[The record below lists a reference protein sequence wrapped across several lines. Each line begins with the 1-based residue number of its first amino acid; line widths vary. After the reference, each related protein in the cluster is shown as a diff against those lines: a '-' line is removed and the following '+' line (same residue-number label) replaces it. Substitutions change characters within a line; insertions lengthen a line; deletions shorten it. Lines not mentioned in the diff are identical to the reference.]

1 MNRRQFVLAG
11 LAYPLVRPEYRL
23 QFPRDHGA
31 HPDYRQEWW
40 YLTGWLKTAAGKDL
54 GFQIT
59 FFRARPDL
67 VTDNPSRFT
76 PRQVLLAHAAI
87 ADPSVGRLRHDERA
101 ARTALDL
108 AGAREGTTE
117 VWLDDW
123 SLKLEG
129 NTYRSRIVAREFTLD
144 LSFLARGAPVLQGE
158 QGFSRKGR
166 KPGEASHYYS
176 RPHLQVSG
184 KVNDAPVTGTAWLDH
199 EWSSQYM
206 DSEAAGWDWCG
217 LNLDDGTGLMAFR
230 MRSKEGDTRFAPDGV
245 DFRPLRTWRSPRTG
259 ATYPV
264 AMAVRT
270 PRGEFTL
277 EPLMDDQELDA
288 RASTGTIY
296 WEGAVRA
303 LQGNKTVG
311 RGYLE
316 LTGYW
321 QPMKL

>member
-40 YLTGWLKTAAGKDL
+40 YVTGWLKTAAGKDL
-54 GFQIT
+54 GVQIT

-67 VTDNPSRFT
+67 ATDNPSRFT
-76 PRQVLLAHAAI
+76 PRQVILAHAAI

-101 ARTALDL
+101 ARTVLDL
-108 AGAREGTTE
+108 AGAREGTTD

-123 SLKLEG
+123 TLKLDG
-129 NTYRSRIVAREFTLD
+129 DTYRSRIVAREFSLD
-144 LSFLARGAPVLQGE
+144 LSFLARGAPLLQGE

-176 RPHLQVSG
+176 RPHLQASG
-184 KVNDAPVTGTAWLDH
+184 KVNDVPVTGSAWLDH

-206 DSEAAGWDWCG
+206 DSGAAGWDWCG
-217 LNLDDGTGLMAFR
+217 LNMDDGSALMAFR
-230 MRSKEGDTRFAPDGV
+230 MRSKEGATRFAPEGV

-303 LQGNKTVG
+303 LQGGKSVG